1 MARNVEIKASVESV
15 SVLLPKVAALATSGP
30 TEIDQDDTF
39 FRCENGR
46 LKLRTFSDES
56 GELIYYRRPAQRG
69 PKESFYVISPTSSP
83 RTLSRLLRLSYGQVG
98 RIEKHRTVFLVG
110 RTRVHLDCVK
120 GLGEFLEFEV
130 VLQEGEDVEVGVAEA
145 YLLMEKLGIQSS
157 QLIEGSYIDLL
168 AARSAELVRKSE
180 GIATEELGRDSVSWR

>member
-30 TEIDQDDTF
+30 MEIDQDDTF

-56 GELIYYRRPAQRG
+56 GELIYYRRPTQRG

-83 RTLSRLLRLSYGQVG
+83 RTLSQLLRLSYGQVG

-120 GLGEFLEFEV
+120 GLGEFLELEV
-130 VLQEGEDVEVGVAEA
+130 VLQEGEDVAVGAAEA
-145 YLLMEKLGIQSS
+145 NALMEKLGIHSS
-157 QLIEGSYIDLL
+157 KLIEDAYIDLF
-168 AARSAELVRKSE
+168 AARSGELVRNS
-180 GIATEELGRDSVSWR
+180 